1 MKWSV
6 CHTSSERLPDSP
18 LRLMVEGMLSLPLCL
33 KVSRGVSPP
42 SGTQAVQ
49 SATVRSCVSIKSS
62 VASHPRVVA
71 INSCFISNNL
81 FEQLLSNLRIFDGFQ
96 DVFGNFSS
104 KILLILSEHSYNE
117 LCTHATHSQ
126 IYAQNFWRS
135 YTTHN
140 CLLNLSCVAW

>member
-1 MKWSV
+1 VISLPHVKR
-6 CHTSSERLPDSP
+6 TFARLSLEAD
-18 LRLMVEGMLSLPLCL
+18 EGMLSLPLCL
-33 KVSRGVSPP
+33 KISRGVSPP
-42 SGTQAVQ
+42 SGTTQAVQ

-96 DVFGNFSS
+96 DVFGNFSL
-104 KILLILSEHSYNE
+104 KIFLILSEHSYNE

-126 IYAQNFWRS
+126 IYAQNF
-135 YTTHN
+135 
-140 CLLNLSCVAW
+140 